1 MFILPRFLS
10 LSAPAKR
17 PDHWL
22 SLCLSF
28 TTSVSSAEKIMT
40 RLQNDGS
47 NMENSLNRIKISL
60 DATCVV
66 EILERLSLDK
76 HHLGLRFFIWA
87 GLQPRYRHTS
97 YMYGKACELLDIKRN
112 PQIVYDVLDSYR
124 VENCTVSLKMFKVV
138 LNICRE
144 AKDANMGLWVLSKM
158 KEFNCRPDTVA
169 YNVVIRLL
177 IEKGEVDESLNLMK
191 EMGLIDLYPDMITY
205 TCAIKGLCD
214 LGRLEDACR
223 LVKAMK
229 GHGCLP
235 NSIVYS
241 ALLDGLC
248 KFGTFERAIE
258 MLTEMEKEN
267 GDNKPNVLTY
277 TTLIQNFCEKGQSM
291 NGLRVLD
298 RMRDFGCKPN
308 RITMSALIKGLC
320 SEGHL
325 EEVYKVI
332 DKVVGY
338 SVSYDECYS
347 SLVISLWQIGYI
359 EESEMIFKKML
370 ARGFRPDGA
379 ASSTVMR
386 QLCLAG
392 RPLDAFHLY
401 EAIEK
406 SGNVTIDTDLYS
418 ILLVALSEEKHIL
431 EAAKLEKLM
440 VQKGLQVETPCVD
453 SVLNI

>member
-87 GLQPRYRHTS
+87 GLQP
-97 YMYGKACELLDIKRN
+97 
-112 PQIVYDVLDSYR
+112 
-124 VENCTVSLKMFKVV
+124 
-138 LNICRE
+138 
-144 AKDANMGLWVLSKM
+144 
-158 KEFNCRPDTVA
+158 
-169 YNVVIRLL
+169 RLL